1 MDDQLNGISRNIK
14 SDFQMDKMGFFTNG
28 RLNGYGRLDVLGS
41 TKEGIMKNNEM
52 VLDYSF
58 CKE

>member
-1 MDDQLNGISRNIK
+1 
-14 SDFQMDKMGFFTNG
+14 MDKMGFFTNG